1 MAGRKPDY
9 KLSVHIESDYYKV
22 GAAWVNESGTVS
34 IELDPFVVLPHGAKV
49 KLMLIPSDYEPKQK
63 RREASVPVQNGP

>member
-9 KLSVHIESDYYKV
+9 KLSVHDGPDYHKV

-34 IELDPFVVLPHGAKV
+34 IELDPYVTLPHGPKV
-49 KLMLIPSDYEPKQK
+49 KLMLIKWDYEPKVK
-63 RREASVPVQNGP
+63 RREPEIPPE

>member
-9 KLSVHIESDYYKV
+9 KLSVHIEGDYYRV

-34 IELDPFVVLPHGAKV
+34 IELDPFVTLPHGPKI
-49 KLMLIPSDYEPKQK
+49 KLMLIAANYEPKQK
-63 RREASVPVQNGP
+63 PRISQQPE